1 MTISCINFCLTYN
14 DVAIILAAEI
24 LDCLSI
30 YAAKRNVNIDMKL
43 LSTTTNLSC
52 ATARP
57 IVLSLIKLCISV
69 APWTAAVLPRR
80 TAASQSG
87 VLSPV
92 N

>member
-1 MTISCINFCLTYN
+1 MLRFSVHFMTISCINFCLTCN
-14 DVAIILAAEI
+14 DVAMILAAEI

-30 YAAKRNVNIDMKL
+30 YAAKRNVNINMKL
-43 LSTTTNLSC
+43 LST
-52 ATARP
+52 RP

-80 TAASQSG
+80 TAGSQSG